1 MSNIILLLRKVHSN
15 VHVFNMKLKYSEPKI
30 YTGGVDIHQWSKL
43 SATAKKAALDKDWYV
58 YFSFRDPETGILKR
72 QTNIKAGAN
81 SYKEMKKRIAHL
93 RTIQRNL
100 FLLLEAGFDPYGDN
114 TELEMAFMGN
124 TPSTGIVE
132 KAAPVKTMEPVPLG
146 QPIRPVV
153 PKTPTPDFLKAQPL
167 PTQPIPPAPIVKPV
181 QVPAPTLSAPAATEI
196 ETETVT
202 VREAFELALNT
213 KRNVLN
219 DNSYIKYKSR
229 INRYLKWLEEKSL
242 ADGPILDIKKKTVIL
257 YLNEVL
263 DNSSARNRNNTR
275 TALSSLFQV
284 LENNEIIPENF
295 IKKIN
300 VLKSTPTRNKTYTP
314 SMERE
319 IDIYLKEKDPLLRL
333 FIQFICFNFLRPI
346 EVCRLK
352 IQDLD
357 LQDGKIYVK
366 AKNSP
371 VKIKIIPEIL
381 LKQLPDLSKKRKGHF
396 LFTPQGIGGEW
407 TASEN
412 DKRNYFSHRFK
423 KVKDHFG
430 MGTDYGLY
438 SFRHTFITKLYREMA
453 KKESPMV
460 VKSKLMLITGHSTI
474 TALDKYLRD
483 IDAALPDDYSHLFD
497 SINKSADK
505 T

>member
-1 MSNIILLLRKVHSN
+1 
-15 VHVFNMKLKYSEPKI
+15 MKLKYSEPKI

-43 SATAKKAALDKDWYV
+43 SKKAKKAALDKDWYV

-81 SYKEMKKRIAHL
+81 SYKEMRKRIAHL

-124 TPSTGIVE
+124 SPSTKTKEGP
-132 KAAPVKTMEPVPLG
+132 APVKTTEPVPLA

-153 PKTPTPDFLKAQPL
+153 PIPSTPDFLKKQPL
-167 PTQPIPPAPIVKPV
+167 PTPPTPPAPTPPTPPV
-181 QVPAPTLSAPAATEI
+181 TTVPAATPLPPVPTTTEI
-196 ETETVT
+196 ESEIVT
-202 VREAFELALNT
+202 LKEAFELALNT
-213 KRNVLN
+213 KRNALN

-229 INRYLKWLEEKSL
+229 INRFLKWLQDNSL

-284 LENNEIIPENF
+284 LENNEIITENF

-319 IDIYLKEKDPLLRL
+319 IDTHLKEKDPLLRL

-381 LKQLPDLSKKRKGHF
+381 LK
-396 LFTPQGIGGEW
+396 
-407 TASEN
+407 
-412 DKRNYFSHRFK
+412 
-423 KVKDHFG
+423 
-430 MGTDYGLY
+430 
-438 SFRHTFITKLYREMA
+438 
-453 KKESPMV
+453 
-460 VKSKLMLITGHSTI
+460 
-474 TALDKYLRD
+474 
-483 IDAALPDDYSHLFD
+483 
-497 SINKSADK
+497 
-505 T
+505 